1 LLGSETW
8 IVLGAGAISA
18 AVAAVIAW
26 LIRKREFEPED
37 VTIGFLGPSLAAM
50 YLLVLALA
58 PAPATE
64 WQTIGSAQQAAGSE
78 AVAVRQLSWAATGL
92 PPAAASR
99 LREQVRD
106 YATAVVSHDWPQM
119 EHGTLDDRTEQDLSA
134 MSTSL
139 LQLNPA
145 TSAAATAQ
153 QYALAQVSAIA
164 SARAQREG
172 DAQSELP
179 AGLLAA
185 VLATSVIMCVFPFA
199 GGIRSAKVCITLA
212 SLQAALVTVGVV
224 VVFQLNNPF
233 TGPLATGPDSIA
245 SVASQIGTSQNVPG

>member
-50 YLLVLALA
+50 YLLVLAL
-58 PAPATE
+58 APATE